1 MGLVCDEDKWKDFD
15 EFDLNGEFDL
25 LDELNLNFG
34 KGQSFNLNDGLRGIG
49 LKEGWVLELLT
60 RLKKRIKMGH
70 EQQKGQLVSTQEST
84 GMLDLCSLHSGKE
97 KKKLNKKNPLCVT
110 SPLRAQWYYRFL
122 I

>member
-49 LKEGWVLELLT
+49 LKEGWDLELLT

-84 GMLDLCSLHSGKE
+84 G
-97 KKKLNKKNPLCVT
+97 T
-110 SPLRAQWYYRFL
+110 TQ
-122 I
+122 